1 MSACLYIHPHSD
13 LLATAT
19 AAIAPLW
26 RGQPAVEDLGDELA
40 VLVVDEEEGAPLG
53 RRQMARLRH
62 DLPQQ
67 HGHVV

>member
-1 MSACLYIHPHSD
+1 MYTRTHSD
-13 LLATAT
+13 LLST

-26 RGQPAVEDLGDELA
+26 RGQPPVEDLGDELA

-53 RRQMARLRH
+53 RRQVARLRH

-67 HGHVV
+67 HRHVV